1 MLWRQKITGAP
12 SLLFFLSTFPLYSNE
27 KYIVMN
33 FTVFEIGDKSKDF
46 LTAENVAMRRVEKER
61 T

>member
-1 MLWRQKITGAP
+1 
-12 SLLFFLSTFPLYSNE
+12 
-27 KYIVMN
+27 MN